1 MLESAEA
8 VRDAMA
14 AEGVPPSEADRDL
27 LDAPTA
33 AAAAAVEDLLPPPPT
48 PTAAA
53 GSVVDSS
60 SVEA

>member
-33 AAAAAVEDLLPPPPT
+33 AAAAVEDLLPPPPT